1 MLFVLRVRCSSEIS
15 VFLSEQAF
23 PACICAASC
32 LLRIM
37 FCSARLVRRRGV
49 NEVSSIRDSSYLP
62 RHTRDEL
69 TKAYL
74 ASRPHR
80 QTSQTL
86 FWAFFSPADLE
97 LEWREREFRRR
108 HHLPLMLSLQFPWH
122 LHRYAFWRA
131 VQILSLPSAIWSR
144 SWSARSD
151 RRVNELWR
159 QLTRPGFRIAR
170 MPNFFFQTFVRS
182 AIYFPRSG
190 LWIQ

>member
-1 MLFVLRVRCSSEIS
+1 
-15 VFLSEQAF
+15 
-23 PACICAASC
+23 
-32 LLRIM
+32 M

-182 AIYFPRSG
+182 AIYFTRSG